1 MTDCGKCICSAAQ
14 KLEERQAYI
23 RDIRSDLIS
32 NHRFRRTEGLR
43 RLYVELLESGD
54 LWADRIGYASR
65 VDVREGF
72 AAGLVEL
79 VLILAFE
86 DEWPPD
92 PEGFI
97 SFEDAQDETE
107 DA

>member
-1 MTDCGKCICSAAQ
+1 MTP
-14 KLEERQAYI
+14 YI

-32 NHRFRRTEGLR
+32 NHRFRQTEGLR

-72 AAGLVEL
+72 AAGFVEL

-86 DEWPPD
+86 DEWPGGTGTLPAVGHGGA
-92 PEGFI
+92 PPWSIGPGRC
-97 SFEDAQDETE
+97 
-107 DA
+107 